1 MRFDT
6 EKSFTKVRTPFS
18 QQLTN
23 QVMKKIRSKMFMA
36 FTLIELLV
44 VIAIIAILA
53 GLLLPALAKAKQKAQ
68 RITCVNN
75 LKQVGLSFRI
85 WAGDNNDRYPMQ
97 VPVSEGG
104 TSEHIGTTGK
114 GAVTYTNFAVL
125 QNELGTPKV
134 VVCPSDERTAATNFI
149 TPPTVGAGFRDNTFV
164 SYFVGV
170 AANENLPQ
178 SLLSGDRNIGTA
190 ATGPAPTSEY
200 GYSPSA
206 TDIKG
211 FDTGT
216 TGLLTN
222 IATGVGLTYQFTDK
236 IHLKQG
242 NVAVGDGSVQQ
253 VSSARLRTELIKNVD
268 AGQLNGAVIRILFP

>member
-1 MRFDT
+1 
-6 EKSFTKVRTPFS
+6 
-18 QQLTN
+18 
-23 QVMKKIRSKMFMA
+23 MKKIRSKMFMA

-114 GAVTYTNFAVL
+114 GAVTYTNYAVL

-134 VVCPSDERTAATNFI
+134 VVCPSDERSAATNFI
-149 TPPTVGAGFRDNTFV
+149 TPPTANPGFKDNTFV

-170 AANENLPQ
+170 AASENLPQ

-190 ATGPAPTSEY
+190 ATGNAPTSEY
-200 GYSPSA
+200 GYSPAA
-206 TDIKG
+206 TA
-211 FDTGT
+211 T
-216 TGLLTN
+216 TGADVLISTN
-222 IATGVGLTYQFTDK
+222 VATAPGSTYQFTDK

-242 NVAVGDGSVQQ
+242 NIAIGDGSVQQ

-268 AGQLNGAVIRILFP
+268 SGQITGSSIRILFP

>member
-1 MRFDT
+1 MKNIR
-6 EKSFTKVRTPFS
+6 TKTS
-18 QQLTN
+18 A
-23 QVMKKIRSKMFMA
+23 A

-97 VPVSEGG
+97 VTVAEGG
-104 TSEHIGTTGK
+104 SSDYITTP
-114 GAVTYTNFAVL
+114 ANTYRHFAVL

-134 VVCPSDERTAATNFI
+134 VVCPSDERQARLNFFTNAAQNASWDFK
-149 TPPTVGAGFRDNTFV
+149 DNTAV
-164 SYFVGV
+164 SYFIGS

-178 SLLSGDRNIGTA
+178 SLLSGDRNIASTSTA
-190 ATGPAPTSEY
+190 TDY
-200 GYSPSA
+200 GYS
-206 TDIKG
+206 
-211 FDTGT
+211 GT
-216 TGLLTN
+216 TYTSTAGASVLLATN
-222 IATGVGLTYQFTDK
+222 NATASFSDK

-242 NVAVGDGSVQQ
+242 NIALGDGSVQQ
-253 VSSARLRTELIKNVD
+253 VSSARFRTELLKNVD
-268 AGQLNGAVIRILFP
+268 AGQIESANSIRILFP